1 MKTQYPD
8 FEIIVVDNASR
19 DQSVQFLKDNFSQI
33 RLVGLGDNKGFAEGS
48 NIGAKLAT
56 GEVLAFLNNDIEV
69 SDDWLAAAITKLISD
84 NAIAAIQCKIMR
96 YDERDKIDCIGLSVD
111 RYNIFRNIGFAEID
125 KGQYD
130 NLEEIGA
137 CTGGAMIIWK
147 PIFDEIGHFDDLY
160 FMYFEDIDLSWRLKL
175 RGYKICPAISSVVY
189 HVGSGSSNTRSP
201 ENWNPSPFFAFLH
214 SRNNIYCWLKNS
226 SSKKIAFYWPT
237 FFFANISIG
246 LLLIPF
252 VGFKVGT
259 AYLRGLLWP
268 LKHYRHILNQRE
280 KTNYLIKKQKDNIL
294 FVVGIVKESSH
305 LSSIV
310 KGAPSRVKHILSRNK
325 RKRY

>member
-1 MKTQYPD
+1 M
-8 FEIIVVDNASR
+8 
-19 DQSVQFLKDNFSQI
+19 
-33 RLVGLGDNKGFAEGS
+33 
-48 NIGAKLAT
+48 IG
-56 GEVLAFLNNDIEV
+56 
-69 SDDWLAAAITKLISD
+69 WPAAITKLISD

-189 HVGSGSSNTRSP
+189 HVGSGSQIRDLQRIGILR
-201 ENWNPSPFFAFLH
+201 PSLLFYTQEIIFTVGL
-214 SRNNIYCWLKNS
+214 RILVQ
-226 SSKKIAFYWPT
+226 KK
-237 FFFANISIG
+237 
-246 LLLIPF
+246 
-252 VGFKVGT
+252 
-259 AYLRGLLWP
+259 
-268 LKHYRHILNQRE
+268 
-280 KTNYLIKKQKDNIL
+280 
-294 FVVGIVKESSH
+294 
-305 LSSIV
+305 
-310 KGAPSRVKHILSRNK
+310 
-325 RKRY
+325 